1 MAFDVRHGNA
11 VDMIM
16 VLCPIQIM
24 EMPYQRLETG
34 IWLFSQNLE
43 TFSVE
48 NGQKYEPN
56 KNPKSNS
63 INTSDSRTWGGLSST
78 SPLT

>member
-1 MAFDVRHGNA
+1 MAFNVRHGNA

-43 TFSVE
+43 TFPSKMV
-48 NGQKYEPN
+48 
-56 KNPKSNS
+56 KNMNQTKILKAIP
-63 INTSDSRTWGGLSST
+63 
-78 SPLT
+78 